1 MVAVSPNKL
10 FQRYEANPI
19 LTPQM
24 WPYNANAVFNP
35 GAQEVDG
42 ETLLLVRAEDFQDF
56 FHLTVAKSKDG
67 KTDWKVEPQFSL
79 MPDPAYNEEQGGV
92 EHPRIVGLEEIRS
105 GDSHGRA
112 FCALGYTTSCSLPSP
127 ILGLSIRLFQQTI
140 RSCLSISSPRSWA
153 FPILGAVSYLQRFPG
168 DTEVKNIAVQL
179 AQRLYALCEV
189 NSSEDWPWGEDLF
202 SDENSRL
209 PQALVAAGN
218 QFDDKGLLN
227 QGSKSREWLIDLQT
241 EPSDGHFTLIGN
253 QGWLERGKGKSLFD
267 QQPVDATASGC
278 HSSGGCLLAGSS
290 GYW

>member
-1 MVAVSPNKL
+1 M
-10 FQRYEANPI
+10 
-19 LTPQM
+19 
-24 WPYNANAVFNP
+24 
-35 GAQEVDG
+35 
-42 ETLLLVRAEDFQDF
+42 
-56 FHLTVAKSKDG
+56 
-67 KTDWKVEPQFSL
+67 
-79 MPDPAYNEEQGGV
+79 
-92 EHPRIVGLEEIRS
+92 
-105 GDSHGRA
+105 
-112 FCALGYTTSCSLPSP
+112 
-127 ILGLSIRLFQQTI
+127 
-140 RSCLSISSPRSWA
+140 
-153 FPILGAVSYLQRFPG
+153 
-168 DTEVKNIAVQL
+168 KNITVQL
-179 AQRLYALCEV
+179 AQRLYALFEV